1 MSNITKEQP
10 TEVTYTGRAII
21 DDEARQKISEM
32 LRHLLADVFVLYVK
46 TKNFH
51 WHMTGP
57 HFREYHLLL
66 DEQSEQIFHMTDD
79 IAERAR
85 KIGATTLRSISEIM
99 RYQRLQDNNRS
110 DVAPKEMLADL
121 AADNLQLTIFLRS
134 THELCE
140 RHNDIATTSLIENW
154 VDETERRTWFLRETI
169 LSR

>member
-85 KIGATTLRSISEIM
+85 KIALPHSALSARSCGTNAFKIIIGPTWRPRKCLRISPRITC
-99 RYQRLQDNNRS
+99 S
-110 DVAPKEMLADL
+110 
-121 AADNLQLTIFLRS
+121 
-134 THELCE
+134 
-140 RHNDIATTSLIENW
+140 
-154 VDETERRTWFLRETI
+154 
-169 LSR
+169 